1 MSLDKI
7 QGLGR
12 YDDVTITSTEDYD
25 HYLRRNMLH
34 PLRSLFQNT
43 QSTVLAIVANFTPA
57 TRSNGTDW
65 KMAIRVTN
73 PTLGARDTITWIT
86 FRELHQMPAVHN
98 AGDIVYLEGVK
109 VQQFNGRCQLLTNYA
124 SRWEIVPVDRDV
136 SDLHPMVRYLREWW
150 TSAAQ
155 LSEPSARPQPVAYTD
170 PGARP
175 PLPPAVCAGTS
186 TKSKYFKQVF
196 ELSESTRFVELLI
209 ELLHIRDSDRPNVRR
224 CLVTDYTEN
233 NLLQDIVDI
242 STYPRVPGKR
252 LMWCTIGGD
261 IPGMPEL
268 LANHYYRL
276 RGAKVVVDRFDCL
289 HVAVER
295 DTIYPNKKLVNEV
308 HESLPELWPLLKRR
322 AKCVGGGGGGGR
334 VSAEAEEKG
343 DGGAVERPVLIDT
356 TKTKPTTLVAPPPPA
371 MEPEFLGAE
380 ITRIGEI
387 IGDQQTLGMRYHVRA
402 QIVDVYPDSARD
414 SITKESEIRVV
425 LEVADNSGSCL
436 VLCQG
441 TAAAEFVG
449 LGSANNLGD
458 KLTALLPIWDML
470 DMDDEDRP
478 WLDLCVASFLVPGP
492 GEADGRRPLTRCLAL
507 ASGSLK

>member
-1 MSLDKI
+1 
-7 QGLGR
+7 
-12 YDDVTITSTEDYD
+12 
-25 HYLRRNMLH
+25 
-34 PLRSLFQNT
+34 
-43 QSTVLAIVANFTPA
+43 
-57 TRSNGTDW
+57 
-65 KMAIRVTN
+65 
-73 PTLGARDTITWIT
+73 
-86 FRELHQMPAVHN
+86 
-98 AGDIVYLEGVK
+98 
-109 VQQFNGRCQLLTNYA
+109 
-124 SRWEIVPVDRDV
+124 
-136 SDLHPMVRYLREWW
+136 
-150 TSAAQ
+150 
-155 LSEPSARPQPVAYTD
+155 
-170 PGARP
+170 
-175 PLPPAVCAGTS
+175 

-196 ELSESTRFVELLI
+196 ELSESTRFAELLI

-276 RGAKVVVDRFDCL
+276 RGAKVVVDRFDGL

-295 DTIYPNKKLVNEV
+295 DTMYPNKKLVN
-308 HESLPELWPLLKRR
+308 
-322 AKCVGGGGGGGR
+322 
-334 VSAEAEEKG
+334 
-343 DGGAVERPVLIDT
+343 
-356 TKTKPTTLVAPPPPA
+356 
-371 MEPEFLGAE
+371 EPEFLGAE

-449 LGSANNLGD
+449 LVSANNLGD
-458 KLTALLPIWDML
+458 KLTALLPIWERWIWTMRIGRGWIFVL
-470 DMDDEDRP
+470 LP
-478 WLDLCVASFLVPGP
+478 FWFQALV
-492 GEADGRRPLTRCLAL
+492 RRME
-507 ASGSLK
+507 GDH